1 MKSALLIVSAA
12 SLGMVAACL
21 LKPGVCPPAQAQAG
35 PGGGAGAGGGT
46 TIVATGGGTQNQ
58 NDLCWVLARVKP
70 ARGPERT
77 VLALYRAERQGE
89 SFNLKDVRAID
100 ADLRL
105 IELDAAKHKPDVPS
119 VLKALPKEEQE
130 ALRPTQP

>member
-1 MKSALLIVSAA
+1 MKNALLIVSGL
-12 SLGMVAACL
+12 SLGLLAAL
-21 LKPGVCPPAQAQAG
+21 ATKADLGLPAYAQAG
-35 PGGGAGAGGGT
+35 PGGGAGAGNGT

-58 NDLCWVLARVKP
+58 NDLCWVLAKVKP
-70 ARGPERT
+70 VKGPERM

-105 IELDAAKHKPDVPS
+105 IELDAKKHVPDVPS
-119 VLKALPKEEQE
+119 VLRFLPKEEQE

>member
-1 MKSALLIVSAA
+1 MKNALLIVSGV
-12 SLGMVAACL
+12 SLGLIAAL
-21 LKPGVCPPAQAQAG
+21 ASRAEICPTADAQAG
-35 PGGGAGAGGGT
+35 PAAGAGAGNGT
-46 TIVATGGGTQNQ
+46 TIVATGGATQNQ
-58 NDLCWVLARVKP
+58 NDLCWIVAKVKP
-70 ARGPERT
+70 VKGPERT

-105 IELDAAKHKPDVPS
+105 IELDAKKHNPDVPS
-119 VLKALPKEEQE
+119 VLRALPKEEQE